1 MNFMKNVRT
10 QFTVVDNVF
19 HYIRLHQIT
28 MDLLYVIRKIS
39 PTRTGYISENKK
51 IVNEMVLRKF
61 VN

>member
-39 PTRTGYISENKK
+39 PTDLHAPDTFQKIKK
-51 IVNEMVLRKF
+51 L
-61 VN
+61 